1 MTDPWAREVA
11 QAVLERRDE
20 LLQSIGPTPAY
31 LFDGTG
37 FRAALDGF
45 RRVFDSRLPEHRSF
59 FAMKS
64 NPHPL
69 VVRGAV
75 DAGFGL
81 DASSGREL
89 RQALAATTTT
99 PEVQIVFSGPAK
111 SREDHDLALLHAD
124 QVTVHVDSAGEL
136 RRLGEAVQRAGRPIR
151 AGLRISAGGDWAK
164 FGVPAERVRE
174 LRIPEGVHLRGL
186 QFHLSWNR
194 DPEPYRRMIEIVA
207 PLFEE
212 IGQSNGLAGE
222 LMFLDV
228 GGGYRPHRLEGEFP
242 DFTVKPSVP
251 IEAYADG
258 IAAAVRRAGLRC
270 AVWTEPGRI
279 LSTFAMHLVMRV
291 VDKKSDS
298 LVIVDGGIHMV
309 GWERYQSIVHPVV
322 NLDRPSLDEQV
333 VRLGGSL
340 CDCEDT
346 LGERV
351 FGAGIEEGDRLLIP
365 FQGAYSFTTAQN
377 FIRDIPPVYP
387 IATPSAR

>member
-20 LLQSIGPTPAY
+20 LLASIGSTPAY
-31 LFDGTG
+31 LFDGSG
-37 FRAALDGF
+37 FRAALDRF
-45 RRVFDSRLPEHRSF
+45 RSVFDARLHGHRSF

-89 RQALAATTTT
+89 RQALAATTNTGAR
-99 PEVQIVFSGPAK
+99 IVFSGPAK

-124 QVTVHVDSAGEL
+124 RVTVLVDSAGEL
-136 RRLGEAVQRAGRPIR
+136 RRLGEAVQTAGRPVN

-164 FGVPAERVRE
+164 FGVPAERFRALQV
-174 LRIPEGVHLRGL
+174 PEGVRLRGL
-186 QFHLSWNR
+186 QFHVSWNR
-194 DPEPYRRMIEIVA
+194 DPEPYRRMIELVA
-207 PLFEE
+207 PL
-212 IGQSNGLAGE
+212 IDQIDNQVDSQAGE
-222 LMFLDV
+222 LTFLDV

-251 IEAYADG
+251 LEAYADG
-258 IAAAVRRAGLRC
+258 VAAAVQRAGLRC
-270 AVWTEPGRI
+270 AIWTEPGRI

-298 LVIVDGGIHMV
+298 LVILDGGIHMV
-309 GWERYQSIVHPVV
+309 GWERYQAIVHPVV

-377 FIRDIPPVYP
+377 FIRDIPPVLP

>member
-11 QAVLERRDE
+11 QKVLDRRDE
-20 LLQSIGPTPAY
+20 LLQAIGPTPAY
-31 LFDGTG
+31 LFDGAG
-37 FRAALDGF
+37 FRAALERF
-45 RRVFDSRLPEHRSF
+45 RGVFDSRLHGHRPF
-59 FAMKS
+59 YAMKS

-69 VVRGAV
+69 VVRAAV

-89 RQALAATTTT
+89 RQALATGA
-99 PEVQIVFSGPAK
+99 QIVFSGPAK
-111 SREDHDLALLHAD
+111 SPQDHDLALLHAD
-124 QVTVHVDSAGEL
+124 RVTVQVDSAGEL
-136 RRLGEAVQRAGRPIR
+136 RRLGEAVQRAGRPIA

-164 FGVPAERVRE
+164 FGVPAERFRDLQV
-174 LRIPEGVHLRGL
+174 PEGVRLRGL

-194 DPEPYRRMIEIVA
+194 DPEPYRRMIELVA
-207 PLFEE
+207 PLFDR
-212 IGQSNGLAGE
+212 GGE
-222 LMFLDV
+222 LEFLDV

-251 IEAYADG
+251 LSAYADG
-258 IAAAVRRAGLRC
+258 IAAAVQRAGLRC
-270 AVWTEPGRI
+270 AIWTEPGRI
-279 LSTFAMHLVMRV
+279 VSTFAMHLVMRV

-309 GWERYQSIVHPVV
+309 GWERYQAIVHPVV

-351 FGAGIEEGDRLLIP
+351 FGSGIEEGDRLLIP

-377 FIRDIPPVYP
+377 FIRDIPPVCS
-387 IATPSAR
+387 IETPSARRAGAIP